1 MLKSKVLRIL
11 LAAVL
16 AVAVWTAVLSFLFP
30 RGGEVLASEISSG
43 GRPGGNGGNGRPGGY
58 GNYSRAES
66 SAEETVTDSEVQ
78 VHVGD
83 YIETVSAGSVILVA
97 AREEK
102 QIIDLGVAHFDTL
115 LVGEGDYV
123 EEGQPIFTYTVE
135 YSEAGLEQARRELE
149 RTREA
154 YETGIAS
161 REEEIA
167 KAKEDRRKTLNK
179 YDDQIALY
187 RIEQLELAL
196 AEFKS
201 RQEQTIADLEEKF
214 SEMEEQYAGTTF
226 CAGMAGFIQL
236 EGLQYLKKGDRI
248 EQKSLTIADPASY
261 LLAFSSPRDFRY
273 GMKVE
278 IEYGLRNQRVTLE
291 GVIIASDDLLEA
303 YDLKLST
310 AVNYKSSD
318 IFLIKVSGVNMA
330 EDYDTVRVM
339 VNATARGESKHLKD
353 VLLIGRKAVTLENG
367 ANYVM
372 LYENGAVRK
381 QMIQTGNGISQVI
394 WVVNGLQTD
403 SVIHTK

>member
-43 GRPGGNGGNGRPGGY
+43 GRPGGNCGNGRPGGY

-83 YIETVSAGSVILVA
+83 YIETVSAGSVTLVA

-102 QIIDLGVAHFDTL
+102 QIFDLGVAHFDTL

-135 YSEAGLEQARRELE
+135 YSEASLEQARRELE

-214 SEMEEQYAGTTF
+214 NEMEEQYAGTTF

-248 EQKSLTIADPASY
+248 EQKSLTIADPTSY